1 MDRPRMSRGSEPMPG
16 WRTPAALILALACVA
31 AVSADDAEPPRAS
44 KKEKVKPAAVTA
56 QQEAEVMEFLRQH
69 HTELAEL
76 LGHLQ
81 RSRPAD
87 YTRAVRDLWHARER
101 LRQFEKGGGERYEL
115 ELQAWVIQSKIQ
127 LLVARLAMG
136 QRKPLPD
143 ELRQLLAEHFDL
155 KLRLSQAE
163 RDRTAERLKRLD
175 EQLQRMT
182 EHRAEILEK
191 EFLSLT
197 KSSERLKAK
206 RKGLSAPK
214 PAERPWP

>member
-1 MDRPRMSRGSEPMPG
+1 
-16 WRTPAALILALACVA
+16 
-31 AVSADDAEPPRAS
+31 
-44 KKEKVKPAAVTA
+44 
-56 QQEAEVMEFLRQH
+56 
-69 HTELAEL
+69 
-76 LGHLQ
+76 
-81 RSRPAD
+81 
-87 YTRAVRDLWHARER
+87 
-101 LRQFEKGGGERYEL
+101 
-115 ELQAWVIQSKIQ
+115 
-127 LLVARLAMG
+127 
-136 QRKPLPD
+136 
-143 ELRQLLAEHFDL
+143 L

>member
-1 MDRPRMSRGSEPMPG
+1 MPISRFPV
-16 WRTPAALILALACVA
+16 ALILVLA
-31 AVSADDAEPPRAS
+31 AVAVLWAADAEPQRPL
-44 KKEKVKPAAVTA
+44 KKEKAKPPAAVTA
-56 QQEAEVMEFLRQH
+56 QQEAEVMQFLRQH

-81 RSRPAD
+81 LSRPAD
-87 YTRAVRDLWHARER
+87 YTRAVRDIWHARER
-101 LRQFEKGGGERYEL
+101 LRQFEKGGGERYEM
-115 ELQAWVIQSKIQ
+115 ELQSWVIQSKIQ

-136 QRKPLPD
+136 ESEVLRD
-143 ELRQLLAEHFDL
+143 ELRRLLADHFDL
-155 KLRLSQAE
+155 KLRSSQVE

-182 EHRAEILEK
+182 DNRAEILEK

-206 RKGLSAPK
+206 RKSLSAAQPGGISS
-214 PAERPWP
+214 P